1 MKYYTLQILL
11 LFVLNLKAQQ
21 RSFTPLNVKG
31 ETEKRL
37 VLVSVFD
44 QIPNEYSNV
53 K

>member
-11 LFVLNLKAQQ
+11 LLALNLKAQQ
-21 RSFTPLNVKG
+21 RSFTPLNVKS
-31 ETEKRL
+31 EIEKRL